1 MSNLSATQTNLTSP
15 DGNNFEMGALDTFP
29 KILRHNANNWPN
41 DISMREKEFGI
52 WNEFNWQDYHNRV
65 KWLSLAL
72 IKLGVKPKD
81 AIALLGDNRPEWV
94 WGEVAAHAMA
104 CYSIGIFQD
113 SLHEEVVYLLNKSNA
128 TVVIAEDEEQCDK
141 LLELGEEIP
150 DVKIIVYC
158 DPRGMR
164 KYDDERLISIEDIY
178 QQGQDIDKLSP
189 DLYDAYV
196 DATDAEETAIYC
208 TTSGTT
214 SKPKIAFLGGGNFVK
229 HCSSYLRADP
239 RKAGDNY
246 VSVLPLP
253 WIMEQVYAVGQALI
267 SRQIVNFVEGQE
279 TLMADLREIGPNF
292 VLLAP
297 RVWEGILADV
307 KARMMDSTP
316 LKQKLFDFAFSIAE
330 KAQAQGK
337 RSKFADLLLMNALK
351 DRLGFSFLDSAAT
364 GGAAMGPDTFRFFQ
378 TIGVPLRQLYGQT
391 ELCGA
396 YTVHDENDVD
406 YDSVGVAFD
415 SAQVKVINTDKEGVG
430 EVIAKT
436 VGMFTGYLD
445 NQKAYDEDVI
455 DGWMHTGD
463 AGYFKPSGHLVIIDR
478 IKDLAKTSNGIQYSP
493 QYIENKLKFSSFIG
507 EAVIL
512 GKDKPYLSAII
523 CIRFSIVSKWAEQQ
537 GYGFT
542 NYTSLSALP
551 EVYQKLTEEVEKV
564 NATLPDAQK
573 INKFILLYK
582 ELDADD
588 GELTRTRK
596 VRRTV
601 IADKYGDIIDSIY
614 DNKAMVDIDTVITF
628 QDGGSSRIKTQLK
641 VATVIEGASEG
652 SNKSN
657 SEIATSTI
665 PDQIQRKAS

>member
-1 MSNLSATQTNLTSP
+1 MSSQLKINAFKASN
-15 DGNNFEMGALDTFP
+15 DFDMGELDTFP
-29 KILRHNANNWPN
+29 KILRHNAKNWPN

-52 WNEFNWQDYHNRV
+52 WNEFTWQDYENRV

-72 IKLGVKPKD
+72 RKLGVQPKD

-94 WGEVAAHAMA
+94 WGEISAHAMG

-141 LLELGEEIP
+141 LLELGEQVSE
-150 DVKIIVYC
+150 VKFIVYC

-164 KYDDERLISIEDIY
+164 KYDDKRLISIEDIY
-178 QQGQDIDKLSP
+178 KQGQEIDKKFP
-189 DLYDAYV
+189 DLYNTYV
-196 DATDAEETAIYC
+196 DSTNADETAIYC

-239 RKAGDNY
+239 RQAGDNY

-267 SRQIVNFVEGQE
+267 ARQIVNFVEEQE
-279 TLMADLREIGPNF
+279 TLMADLREIGPSF

-316 LKQKLFDFAFSIAE
+316 LKQKLFDYAFAIAE
-330 KAQAQGK
+330 KAQNQGK
-337 RSKFADLLLMNALK
+337 RSWFADLLLMKALK
-351 DRLGFSFLDSAAT
+351 DRLGFTFLKSAAT

-396 YTVHDENDVD
+396 YTVHHAEDVD
-406 YDSVGVAFD
+406 YDSVGIAFD
-415 SAQVKVINTDKEGVG
+415 SAEVKVINADKEGVG

-445 NQKAYDEDVI
+445 NQEAYDEDVI

-463 AGYFKPSGHLVIIDR
+463 LGYVKPSGHLVIIDR
-478 IKDLAKTSNGIQYSP
+478 IKDLAKTDNGVQYSP

-512 GKDKPYLSAII
+512 GKDKPYLSALI

-542 NYTSLSALP
+542 NYTSLASLP
-551 EVYQKLTEEVEKV
+551 EVYQKLTDEVEKV

-601 IADKYGDIIDSIY
+601 IADKYGDIITSIY
-614 DNKAMVDIDTVITF
+614 DNKEKVDVDTVITF
-628 QDGGSSRIKTQLK
+628 QDGGSSRIQTQLK
-641 VATVIEGASEG
+641 VATLIENDGRAVS
-652 SNKSN
+652 KSN
-657 SEIATSTI
+657 NNPS
-665 PDQIQRKAS
+665 QRKAS

>member
-1 MSNLSATQTNLTSP
+1 MSSQLKINAFKASN
-15 DGNNFEMGALDTFP
+15 DFDMGELDTFP
-29 KILRHNANNWPN
+29 KILRHNAKNWPN

-52 WNEFNWQDYHNRV
+52 WNEFTWQDYENRV

-72 IKLGVKPKD
+72 RKLGVQPKD

-94 WGEVAAHAMA
+94 WGEISAHAMG

-141 LLELGEEIP
+141 LLELGEQVSE
-150 DVKIIVYC
+150 VKFIVYC

-164 KYDDERLISIEDIY
+164 KYDDKRLISIEDIY
-178 QQGQDIDKLSP
+178 KQGQEIDKKFP
-189 DLYDAYV
+189 DLYNTYV
-196 DATDAEETAIYC
+196 DSTNADETAIYC

-239 RKAGDNY
+239 RQAGDNY

-267 SRQIVNFVEGQE
+267 ARQIVNFVEEQE
-279 TLMADLREIGPNF
+279 TLMADLREIGPSF

-316 LKQKLFDFAFSIAE
+316 LKQKLFDYAFAIAE
-330 KAQAQGK
+330 KAQNQGK
-337 RSKFADLLLMNALK
+337 RSWFADLLLMKALK
-351 DRLGFSFLDSAAT
+351 DRLGFTFLKSAAT

-396 YTVHDENDVD
+396 YTVHHAEDVD
-406 YDSVGVAFD
+406 YDSVGIAFD
-415 SAQVKVINTDKEGVG
+415 SAEVKVINADKEGVG

-445 NQKAYDEDVI
+445 NQEAYDEDVI

-463 AGYFKPSGHLVIIDR
+463 AGYVKPSGHLVIIDR
-478 IKDLAKTSNGIQYSP
+478 IKDLAKTSNGVQYSP

-512 GKDKPYLSAII
+512 GKDKPYLSALI

-542 NYTSLSALP
+542 NYTSLASLP
-551 EVYQKLTEEVEKV
+551 EVYQKLTDEVEKV

-601 IADKYGDIIDSIY
+601 IADKYGDIITSIY
-614 DNKAMVDIDTVITF
+614 DNKEKVDVDTVITF
-628 QDGGSSRIKTQLK
+628 QDGGSSRIQTQLK
-641 VATVIEGASEG
+641 VATLIENDGRAVS
-652 SNKSN
+652 KSN
-657 SEIATSTI
+657 NNPS
-665 PDQIQRKAS
+665 QRKAS